1 MAEKHD
7 NLVAK
12 YRGNLLRNGYNI
24 TKRSP
29 FVDYRPD
36 LCAVKK
42 KEKLFAEIEIDQTL
56 HSDHTLGQ
64 LISMYRYVRKSKN
77 YNGVLVVPNN
87 ILPEAR
93 FLVQSVFGDI
103 NVRVIGM

>member
-12 YRGNLLRNGYNI
+12 YRGNLLRKGYNI

-42 KEKLFAEIEIDQTL
+42 REKLFAEIEIDKTL
-56 HSDHTLGQ
+56 YNDHTLSQ
-64 LISMYRYVRKSKN
+64 LVTMHRYVRKSK
-77 YNGVLVVPNN
+77 YYKGVLVVPNS
-87 ILPEAR
+87 IFEEGR
-93 FLVQSVFGDI
+93 FLVQSIFGDVK
-103 NVRVIGM
+103 VRVIGM